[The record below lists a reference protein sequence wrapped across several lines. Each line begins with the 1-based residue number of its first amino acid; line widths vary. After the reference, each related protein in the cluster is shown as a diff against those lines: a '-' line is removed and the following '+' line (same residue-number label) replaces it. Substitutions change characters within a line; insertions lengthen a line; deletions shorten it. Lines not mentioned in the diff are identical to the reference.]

1 MEKQDAN
8 QELEL
13 LEVAM
18 AAVKFLGLEG
28 RCKEP
33 FIRRLDIVNLVQV
46 NLATQYCPELNCS
59 TYDLSVHLFLN
70 PEGKIDSICVNEFQA
85 SYDDYISQFDGLFE
99 GDFEGDIDEVCK
111 NTYFKKIGNS
121 QLEVTS
127 DIRERC
133 VHTNQGVDKRTE
145 SKTIEVY
152 EFDGDW
158 KNLSSDMKKVGKVNQ
173 KTKN

>member
-1 MEKQDAN
+1 MEKQETN
-8 QELEL
+8 KGLEL

-46 NLATQYCPELNCS
+46 NLATQHCSELNYPS
-59 TYDLSVHLFLN
+59 YDYDLSVHLFLN

-85 SYDDYISQFDGLFE
+85 SYDDYISQFDGL
-99 GDFEGDIDEVCK
+99 FEGDIDEVCK